1 MKREND
7 KKGLLVSSS
16 EFHLNSMKKKKQ
28 QKLKGKSQTK
38 FEEFLKI
45 EKATDVF
52 SADEDA
58 KTLRRLT
65 KRLKVK
71 NGALDGDDDGFNS
84 LLEGLPS
91 GLDMFF
97 DESAIDHTEEDADQE
112 SLKEET
118 VPSNEMSKK
127 RKRRKKMSLKED
139 NTTESDKGVS
149 EKHNELPEEEPCVRL
164 LPLDATVKY
173 VAPHMRASQGGE
185 SEELSQ
191 VRRRIR
197 GIFFLVDYSLRK

>member
-1 MKREND
+1 
-7 KKGLLVSSS
+7 
-16 EFHLNSMKKKKQ
+16 MKKKKQ

-38 FEEFLKI
+38 FEDFLEI
-45 EKATDVF
+45 EKATGVF

-65 KRLKVK
+65 KRLNVK

-97 DESAIDHTEEDADQE
+97 DESAIDHTEEDAGQE
-112 SLKEET
+112 SLKDET

-127 RKRRKKMSLKED
+127 RKRRKKIRNDSEMSLKED
-139 NTTESDKGVS
+139 NTTESDKG

-173 VAPHMRASQGGE
+173 AAPHMRASQVGE